1 MKQTAR
7 IISTY
12 SADVMGVCSALFELG
27 GMTIMHDASGC
38 NSTYTTH
45 DEPRWFDMDSMV
57 YISGISEIEAIMG
70 DDEKLISDIV
80 DAAEVLKPAFIA
92 IAGTPIP
99 TMTGFDF
106 EAVAS
111 VIEHRTGIPS
121 FGFPTTGMNT
131 YIHGASMALAGIA
144 ERFVDDPATIRTAGN
159 SSSPDN
165 TENTGNMKGTGSTC
179 STLQMSPRK
188 LMSVVDNCCMKPNGI
203 KVNILGLTPLD
214 FSTNGQ
220 DESIVQW
227 LRNEGFE
234 VVSKWAMGS
243 SLEDIRRSAEADVN
257 LVVSAAG
264 FGAARV
270 LYERFGTPYAVGVP
284 VGNELPGLLADQ
296 IILNVKKFK
305 EMDAEATEKAPFEE
319 REISVE
325 SGVFLNEDDESGS
338 CSENGNCGQDE
349 NCSKDKSTYETG
361 FAAVIGEGVYSLSL
375 ASSIEMEC
383 GIPCKALCAT
393 ECPEDILRECDR
405 MTPDEDDIIPE
416 LAGAAY
422 VIADPLYKPIVPE
435 SAKFV
440 PLPSEAFSGRLYR
453 DEITNLIEDFDQ
465 LLNKIN

>member
-111 VIEHRTGIPS
+111 VIEQRTGIPS

-144 ERFVDDPATIRTAGN
+144 GRFVYDPAKTETAENSDSTGN
-159 SSSPDN
+159 AEDK
-165 TENTGNMKGTGSTC
+165 ENTSN
-179 STLQMSPRK
+179 TLNMSPRK

-220 DESIVQW
+220 DESLVQW

-234 VVSKWAMGS
+234 VISKWAMGS

-270 LYERFGTPYAVGVP
+270 LYERFGIPYAVGVP

-296 IILNVKKFK
+296 IIINVKKFK
-305 EMDAEATEKAPFEE
+305 EMDTAATEKAPFEE

-325 SGVFLNEDDESGS
+325 SGVFLNEEDESGS
-338 CSENGNCGQDE
+338 SGKNESSDQAGSSGQDRR
-349 NCSKDKSTYETG
+349 TYEKG

-383 GIPCKALCAT
+383 GIPCKVLCAT

-435 SAKFV
+435 SAKFI

>member
-57 YISGISEIEAIMG
+57 YISVISEIEAIMG

-111 VIEHRTGIPS
+111 VIEQRTGIPS

-144 ERFVDDPATIRTAGN
+144 ERFVEDPAKTETAEN
-159 SSSPDN
+159 SD
-165 TENTGNMKGTGSTC
+165 

-188 LMSVVDNCCMKPNGI
+188 IISAVDNCCMKPNGI

-234 VVSKWAMGS
+234 VISKWAMGS
-243 SLEDIRRSAEADVN
+243 SLGEIRRSAEADVN

-264 FGAARV
+264 MGAAEV
-270 LYERFGTPYAVGVP
+270 LWNRFGIPYAVGVP
-284 VGNELPGLLADQ
+284 IGNELLGLLADQ

-305 EMDAEATEKAPFEE
+305 EMDAAASEKAPFES
-319 REISVE
+319 RIISVE
-325 SGVFLNEDDESGS
+325 SGVFLSEEDG
-338 CSENGNCGQDE
+338 
-349 NCSKDKSTYETG
+349 STYEKG

-383 GIPCKALCAT
+383 SIPCKVLCAT
-393 ECPEDILRECDR
+393 ECPDGILRECDR

-416 LAGAAY
+416 LEGAVY

-435 SAKFV
+435 SAKFI

>member
-45 DEPRWFDMDSMV
+45 DEPRWYDMDSMV
-57 YISGISEIEAIMG
+57 YISGISEMEAIMG

-80 DAAEVLKPAFIA
+80 DAAAVLKPAFIA

-131 YIHGASMALAGIA
+131 YIHGASMAFAGIA
-144 ERFVDDPATIRTAGN
+144 ERFVDDPD
-159 SSSPDN
+159 S
-165 TENTGNMKGTGSTC
+165 
-179 STLQMSPRK
+179 
-188 LMSVVDNCCMKPNGI
+188 CCMRPNGI
-203 KVNILGLTPLD
+203 KVNVLGLTPLD
-214 FSTNGQ
+214 FSVNGT
-220 DESIVQW
+220 DDSIVQW
-227 LRNEGFE
+227 LGREGFE

-243 SLEDIRRSAEADVN
+243 SLDEIRRSAEADVN

-264 FGAARV
+264 YGAAKV
-270 LYERFGTPYAVGVP
+270 LYERFGMPYAIGFP
-284 VGNELPGLLADQ
+284 AGNELPGLLADQ

-305 EMDAEATEKAPFEE
+305 EQGISSFEE
-319 REISVE
+319 GEISVD
-325 SGVFLNEDDESGS
+325 SGIFLDGS
-338 CSENGNCGQDE
+338 AGKGG
-349 NCSKDKSTYETG
+349 STYEKG
-361 FAAVIGEGVYSLSL
+361 FAAVIGEGVTSLSL
-375 ASSIEMEC
+375 AGTIELEC
-383 GIPCKALCAT
+383 GIPAKVLCAT
-393 ECPEDILRECDR
+393 ECPEGILRECDR

-416 LAGAAY
+416 LEGAAF

-435 SAKFV
+435 SAKFIS
-440 PLPSEAFSGRLYR
+440 LPSEAFSGRIYR
-453 DEITNLIEDFDQ
+453 NEIPDLVEDINQ
-465 LLNKIN
+465 LLIKII

>member
-144 ERFVDDPATIRTAGN
+144 ERFVDDPSKSDT
-159 SSSPDN
+159 
-165 TENTGNMKGTGSTC
+165 
-179 STLQMSPRK
+179 QHMSPRK
-188 LMSVVDNCCMKPNGI
+188 LMSVVDNCCMRPNGI

-227 LRNEGFE
+227 LRTEGFE

-243 SLEDIRRSAEADVN
+243 SLDEIRRSAEADVN

-270 LYERFGTPYAVGVP
+270 LYERFGIPYAVGVP
-284 VGNELPGLLADQ
+284 IGNELPGLLADQ

-305 EMDAEATEKAPFEE
+305 EMDAAAPEKAPFEE

-325 SGVFLNEDDESGS
+325 SGVFLSEDGS
-338 CSENGNCGQDE
+338 S
-349 NCSKDKSTYETG
+349 YEKG

-375 ASSIEMEC
+375 ASSVEMEL
-383 GIPCKALCAT
+383 GIPCKVLCAT

-416 LAGAAY
+416 LAGASY
-422 VIADPLYKPIVPE
+422 VIADPLYRPIVPE
-435 SAKFV
+435 SAKFI

-453 DEITNLIEDFDQ
+453 EEITNLIEDFDQ